1 MQKLTDS
8 CECRCKGF
16 NGTAQPVAA
25 PAGARFRLLLLA
37 LRHCKQCQADA
48 TQRGVACPFAATMLL
63 EKVLAIALQYFKAP
77 PAWYGRWTKSEARSV
92 ETTDQHFRTQQH
104 PGSSLRCEGRQG
116 YCCCSMLMPTA
127 AASLITDSAWQ
138 PKLALQCCWP
148 CLALNGFAR
157 GSSTGAVPFPLPTA
171 QRPCHQGDG

>member
-1 MQKLTDS
+1 MDTERQERASTCCCPPFPLQVAYMQSLTDS
-8 CECRCKGF
+8 CVCRCKGF
-16 NGTAQPVAA
+16 KSTDQPIAA

-92 ETTDQHFRTQQH
+92 QNTEHITQGHPSGVMAGRTI
-104 PGSSLRCEGRQG
+104 
-116 YCCCSMLMPTA
+116 A
-127 AASLITDSAWQ
+127 AAA
-138 PKLALQCCWP
+138 C
-148 CLALNGFAR
+148 
-157 GSSTGAVPFPLPTA
+157 
-171 QRPCHQGDG
+171 